1 MFALERQK
9 RILDQLKEQGSVT
22 VSKLSVQLGV
32 TEETIRRDLEKLEK
46 QEALLRT
53 HGGAVPLDENK
64 QEFSLE
70 RRKKINQ
77 DIKQTLAKEAVTFIM
92 PGDTIFIDA
101 STTAFYMAQE
111 LKGFH
116 GITVI
121 TNSLRVATELCGLP
135 DIKLILVGGMVSMN
149 QSLVGSMAES
159 NIQNHYF
166 VNKMFFSSRG
176 ISTAGILESNE
187 QECFIKQSMM
197 KNATLK
203 YYLCD
208 KGKFGR
214 VGFVKLARL
223 EDIQYLITE
232 DGAVDEELQA
242 ALQEYKVKVV
252 TV

>member
-9 RILDQLKEQGSVT
+9 KILDQLKANGSVT
-22 VSKLSVQLGV
+22 VSKLSEELGV

-70 RRKKINQ
+70 RRKKINT
-77 DIKQTLAKEAVTFIM
+77 DIKQKLAREAVTFIT
-92 PGDTIFIDA
+92 PGDTVFIDA

-111 LKGFH
+111 LKSFH

-121 TNSLRVATELCGLP
+121 TNSLRVANELSGLP
-135 DIKLILVGGMVSMN
+135 EIKLIVVGGMVSMN

-176 ISTAGILESNE
+176 ISIAGILESNE

-197 KNATLK
+197 QNATVK

-214 VGFVKLARL
+214 VGFVKLAKL
-223 EDIQYLITE
+223 DEIQYLITE
-232 DGAVDEELQA
+232 KDAVEPELQA
-242 ALQEYKVKVV
+242 ALDEYKVTVV

>member
-9 RILDQLKEQGSVT
+9 EILEQLKENGSVT

-46 QEALLRT
+46 QESLLRT

-70 RRKKINQ
+70 RRKKINK
-77 DIKQTLAKEAVTFIM
+77 DVKQKLAREAVKYIT
-92 PGDTIFIDA
+92 PGDTVFIDA

-111 LKGFH
+111 LKTFH

-121 TNSLRVATELCGLP
+121 TNSLRVANELSGLP
-135 DIKLILVGGMVSMN
+135 DVKLILVGGMVSMN
-149 QSLVGSMAES
+149 QSLVGSMAEN

-197 KNATLK
+197 QNATTK
-203 YYLCD
+203 FYLCD

-214 VGFVKLARL
+214 VGFVKLAKL
-223 EDIQYLITE
+223 EEIQYLITE
-232 DGAVDEELQA
+232 SGAVSPDLQA
-242 ALQEYKVKVV
+242 ALDEYKV
-252 TV
+252 TVITI

>member
-9 RILDQLKEQGSVT
+9 RILEQLKANGAVT
-22 VSKLSVQLGV
+22 VSRLSSELGV

-46 QEALLRT
+46 QEALVRT
-53 HGGAVPLDENK
+53 HGGAIPIDENK
-64 QEFSLE
+64 QEVSLE
-70 RRKKINQ
+70 RRKKINT
-77 DIKQTLAKEAVTFIM
+77 DIKAKLAKEAVTYVT

-111 LKGFH
+111 LKSSH

-121 TNSLRVATELCGLP
+121 TNSLRVANELSGLP
-135 DIKLILVGGMVSMN
+135 NIKLIVVGGMVSMN
-149 QSLVGSMAES
+149 QSLVGSMAENS
-159 NIQNHYF
+159 IQNHYF

-176 ISTAGILESNE
+176 ISSAGILESNE

-197 KNATLK
+197 QNATTK
-203 YYLCD
+203 FYLCD
-208 KGKFGR
+208 KSKFGR
-214 VGFVKLARL
+214 VGFVKLAKL

-232 DGAVDEELQA
+232 QGAVDADLKA
-242 ALQEYKVKVV
+242 VLDEYKVEIK